1 MKLLGLIPSW
11 IATSFPIIRYV
22 LVGIVALSAIALIVV
37 TIMQDTKEGGNNV
50 ITGVQESY
58 YSQNKVKTR
67 EGILKKLTI
76 AFASIIGIAILLFFI
91 TIVVQNAF

>member
-1 MKLLGLIPSW
+1 MKFLGLVPNW

-22 LVGIVALSAIALIVV
+22 FMGLVALSSIALIVV

-58 YSQNKVKTR
+58 YSQNKGKTR

-76 AFASIIGIAILLFFI
+76 AFASIIALSIILFFV
-91 TIVVQNAF
+91 TIVIENAF